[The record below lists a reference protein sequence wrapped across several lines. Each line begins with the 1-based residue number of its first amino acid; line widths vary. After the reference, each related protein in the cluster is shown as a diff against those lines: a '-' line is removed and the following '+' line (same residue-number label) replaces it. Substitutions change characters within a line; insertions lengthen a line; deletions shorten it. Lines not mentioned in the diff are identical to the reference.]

1 MTRTILDLCERS
13 VWSTGAWFYWVW
25 WEQEGLDLEGKR
37 ELMAAETGLEEE
49 ECGEDQAREET
60 TGRS

>member
-1 MTRTILDLCERS
+1 M
-13 VWSTGAWFYWVW
+13 W

-49 ECGEDQAREET
+49 ECGEDHAREET